1 MKKYFLV
8 ILLLTLL
15 LAACMPMLTVF
26 FGISKP
32 KEVTMKKIEKKI
44 SKYGLD
50 YFKHYYITEEGFFSY
65 FDILN
70 KNNLSTSVTR
80 VLVFKEGKLLQPTE
94 INGCSSQRDGFIRTL
109 QDSTS
114 YISID
119 TVLLSDFV
127 NSTNLSNFDINE
139 YQQMNAGKDFT
150 IVLYWASF
158 SGVLN
163 KNITAQLAQT
173 TKDYIDNKGLNA
185 HVFYVNL
192 DVKEGWSDRV
202 KKIMKKRNKKI
213 IFAK

>member
-173 TKDYIDNKGLNA
+173 TKDCIDKKGLNA
-185 HVFYVNL
+185 HVFYINL
-192 DVKEGWSDRV
+192 DVKEGWSDRI